1 MCRLITG
8 ADHGGKCGMPQERI
22 GIGSDHAGFRLKES
36 VRRWLVEHAY
46 PVRDLGTDGEEACD
60 YPDFAIALAEAM
72 LAGEIDR
79 GILICGTGVG
89 MSIVANKYPHLRA
102 AVCHD
107 PTTARYSRAHND
119 ANVLTLGSR
128 VTGEMVALDIVNAW
142 LHTPFEGGR
151 HSRRLEKIERLPC
164 RPASLPSEAD
174 ANGEGR

>member
-1 MCRLITG
+1 
-8 ADHGGKCGMPQERI
+8 MPPERV

-46 PVRDLGTDGEEACD
+46 PVLDLGTDSEEACD

-72 LAGEIDR
+72 AAGAIDR
-79 GILICGTGVG
+79 GVLICGTGVG
-89 MSIVANKYPHLRA
+89 MSIVANKFPHLRA

-107 PTTARYSRAHND
+107 PTTARFSRAHND

-128 VTGEMVALDIVNAW
+128 ITGEMVALDIVNAW

-151 HSRRLEKIERLPC
+151 HSRRLEKIDRLPSPPTSW
-164 RPASLPSEAD
+164 RFEAD
-174 ANGEGR
+174 RSGGES

>member
-1 MCRLITG
+1 
-8 ADHGGKCGMPQERI
+8 MPPERI

-36 VRRWLVEHAY
+36 VRRWLVEHTY
-46 PVRDLGTDGEEACD
+46 PVLDFGTDSEEACD

-72 LAGEIDR
+72 AAGEVNR

-89 MSIVANKYPHLRA
+89 MSIVANKFPHLRA

-107 PTTARYSRAHND
+107 PTTARFSRAHND

-128 VTGEMVALDIVNAW
+128 ITGEMVALDIVNAW

-151 HSRRLEKIERLPC
+151 HSRRLEKIDRV
-164 RPASLPSEAD
+164 ASPPTSWRIEAD
-174 ANGEGR
+174 RSGGES

>member
-1 MCRLITG
+1 
-8 ADHGGKCGMPQERI
+8 MPEERI

-46 PVRDLGTDGEEACD
+46 PVHDFGTDSEEACD

-72 LAGEIDR
+72 AAGEIDC
-79 GILICGTGVG
+79 GVLICGTGVG
-89 MSIVANKYPHLRA
+89 MSIVANKFPHLRA

-107 PTTARYSRAHND
+107 PTTARFSRAHND

-128 VTGEMVALDIVNAW
+128 ITGEMVALDIVNAW

-151 HSRRLEKIERLPC
+151 HSRRLEKIERL
-164 RPASLPSEAD
+164 ASPPTSWRVEPDSSSA
-174 ANGEGR
+174 GR

>member
-1 MCRLITG
+1 MSS
-8 ADHGGKCGMPQERI
+8 ERI

-46 PVRDLGTDGEEACD
+46 AVFDFGTDSEEACD

-72 LAGEIDR
+72 AAGDIDS
-79 GILICGTGVG
+79 GVLICGTGVG
-89 MSIVANKYPHLRA
+89 MSIVANKFPHLRA

-107 PTTARYSRAHND
+107 PTTARFSRAHND

-128 VTGEMVALDIVNAW
+128 ITGEMVALDIVNAW

-151 HSRRLEKIERLPC
+151 HSRRLEKIERLV
-164 RPASLPSEAD
+164 SPSTSWRLEAD
-174 ANGEGR
+174 HSAGEN